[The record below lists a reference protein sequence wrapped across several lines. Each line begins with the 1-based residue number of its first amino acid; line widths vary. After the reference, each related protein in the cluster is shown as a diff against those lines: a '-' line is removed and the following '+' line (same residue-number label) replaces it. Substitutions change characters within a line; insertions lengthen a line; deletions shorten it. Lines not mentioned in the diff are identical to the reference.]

1 MPNHTILRIKRFR
14 FILLIFFYF
23 FWFLSVSSQT
33 ISNIRT
39 VQSGNNIIIYYSLS
53 GVKFN
58 QVLNVSVYLSKDGGR
73 TFQGPLSAVNG
84 DVGKNITPGNKK
96 ITWDVF
102 RDVTDLEGD
111 IVFDVRAEII
121 EEEIK
126 RSWFVSYSGNLIA
139 PAGLSFGQVGET
151 SWYISAK
158 FSPSVRTKTIY
169 DYDNENEKVIDYEG
183 EGYYT
188 FDDKEIVSFY
198 LLSAGLIFQAGRNF
212 FIYTGAGY
220 GSKALIWHINEYT
233 YPDDQPA
240 GDSYVK
246 NTGYSYSGFEA
257 EAGMILRFGKVLV
270 SCGATNLN
278 FTRTDFAFGLG
289 YSF

>member
-1 MPNHTILRIKRFR
+1 MNKFR
-14 FILLIFFYF
+14 YILLILFSA
-23 FWFLSVSSQT
+23 FWFLPVSSQT
-33 ISNIRT
+33 ISKIRT

-58 QVLNVSVYLSKDGGR
+58 QVLNVSVYVSKDGGR
-73 TFQGPLSAVNG
+73 TFQGPLSAVSG
-84 DVGKNITPGNKK
+84 DVGKNVTPGNKK
-96 ITWDVF
+96 ITWEVF
-102 RDVTDLEGD
+102 REVIDLEGV
-111 IVFDVRAEII
+111 IVFDIRADIV

-126 RSWFVSYSGNLIA
+126 TSWFIFYSGNLIA
-139 PAGLSFGQVGET
+139 PAGLSFGQVGKT

-158 FSPSVRTKTIY
+158 FSPSVRTKAIY
-169 DYDNENEKVIDYEG
+169 DCDNEKVIEYDG

-188 FDDKEIVSFY
+188 FDDKEIVSCY
-198 LLSAGLIFQAGRNF
+198 LLSAGLIFQSGRNF

-220 GSKALIWHINEYT
+220 GSKSLIWHINEFT
-233 YPDDQPA
+233 YPNDQPA

-246 NTGYSYSGFEA
+246 NTGYSYSGFEV

>member
-1 MPNHTILRIKRFR
+1 MYKFT
-14 FILLIFFYF
+14 FIPLVFFF
-23 FWFLSVSSQT
+23 FCFSSVSSQT
-33 ISNIRT
+33 ISDIRT
-39 VQSGNNIIIYYSLS
+39 VQSGNNILVNYSIS
-53 GVKFN
+53 GARFN
-58 QVLNVSVYLSKDGGR
+58 QTFNVSVYVSRDGGR
-73 TFQGPLSAVNG
+73 TFQGPLSAVSG
-84 DVGKNITPGNKK
+84 DVGKNITKGNKE
-96 ITWDVF
+96 ITWEVF
-102 RDVTDLEGD
+102 REVADLEGD
-111 IVFDVRAEII
+111 IVFDVRAEVI

-139 PAGLSFGQVGET
+139 PVGLSFGQVGKT

-158 FSPSVRTKTIY
+158 LSPSVRTKAIY
-169 DYDNENEKVIDYEG
+169 VCDNEKVIKYEG

-188 FDDKEIVSFY
+188 FDNKEIVSCY
-198 LLSAGLIFQAGRNF
+198 MLSAGLIFQSGRNF

-220 GSKALIWHINEYT
+220 GSKVLIWHINEYT

-246 NTGYSYSGFEA
+246 NTGYSYSGFEV

-278 FTRTDFAFGLG
+278 FTRIDFAFGLG